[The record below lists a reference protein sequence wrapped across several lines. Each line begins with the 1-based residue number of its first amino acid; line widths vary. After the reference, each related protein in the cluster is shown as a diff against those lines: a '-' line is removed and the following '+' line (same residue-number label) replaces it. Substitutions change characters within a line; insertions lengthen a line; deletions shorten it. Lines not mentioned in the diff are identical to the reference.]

1 MLGYLD
7 GNIGNVI
14 VINILFMEQEFEI
27 IRTILKPSFL
37 KLHMKKLAKSKSN
50 GHSIATPPTYLI

>member
-7 GNIGNVI
+7 GNSENMT

-27 IRTILKPSFL
+27 IRTILKPSFF
-37 KLHMKKLAKSKSN
+37 K
-50 GHSIATPPTYLI
+50 ATHEKVS

>member
-14 VINILFMEQEFEI
+14 VINILFMEQEFEV
-27 IRTILKPSFL
+27 IRTILKPSFF
-37 KLHMKKLAKSKSN
+37 K
-50 GHSIATPPTYLI
+50 ATHEKVS